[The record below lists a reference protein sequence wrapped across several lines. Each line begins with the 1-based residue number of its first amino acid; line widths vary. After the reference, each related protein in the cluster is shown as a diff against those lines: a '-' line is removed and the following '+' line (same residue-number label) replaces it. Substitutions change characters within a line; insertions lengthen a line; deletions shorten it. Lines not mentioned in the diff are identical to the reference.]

1 MAEVTVASGREFVLA
16 KDAFSKWVRF
26 RKKRQATDDKILRQ
40 LARKNTL
47 ANLEKQSSQER
58 IRHKRQLPVDILAR
72 EWLNLVSLSPE
83 SRIYLLEN
91 ILPLVILGIEKL
103 CTEVSKRGLEDCV
116 ELTSEFNPIN
126 YLGQYL
132 MRNNPQYSNF
142 AEASPYMRG
151 LKQASNELREQVLR
165 LEESK
170 LAKLKASA
178 RKRREE
184 REKEEARVKEVK
196 ANKMEA
202 VRMVFRDWVIP
213 EETTVELSQVSAC
226 MHMYERMYVCV
237 YMYTYIRTYIH
248 TCICIYKYAYKPTYS
263 MG

>member
-1 MAEVTVASGREFVLA
+1 MADVTVVSGREFVLA
-16 KDAFSKWVRF
+16 KDAFSKWVNF
-26 RKKRQATDDKILRQ
+26 KKKRQATDDKILRQ

-47 ANLEKQSSQER
+47 ASLEKQSSQER
-58 IRHKRQLPVDILAR
+58 NKRQLPVDILAR

-103 CTEVSKRGLEDCV
+103 CTEVSKKSLEDSV

-151 LKQASNELREQVLR
+151 LKQASNELREQVLH

-178 RKRREE
+178 RRRREE

-213 EETTVELSQVSAC
+213 EETTVELSQVSTC
-226 MHMYERMYVCV
+226 
-237 YMYTYIRTYIH
+237 IH
-248 TCICIYKYAYKPTYS
+248 T
-263 MG
+263 